1 MNRWLGAEIYLIHFG
16 HGLLYLGVLAIVAVN
31 VPWWALLAGSPLIL
45 LSAAFW
51 LYEAK
56 FVLPPASRM
65 LRGQSGATEEEMM
78 TTATTAPRGDE
89 AARRDDET
97 TEDNEEMRGNRW
109 RI

>member
-16 HGLLYLGVLAIVAVN
+16 HGLLYLGVLAIVALH
-31 VPWWALLAGSPLIL
+31 VPWWALLAGSPLIM

-51 LYEAK
+51 LYEAR

-65 LRGQSGATEEEMM
+65 LRGQSGATGEEMI
-78 TTATTAPRGDE
+78 TTATTSPRGDGS
-89 AARRDDET
+89 ARRDDET
-97 TEDNEEMRGNRW
+97 TEGHEEMRGNRW

>member
-16 HGLLYLGVLAIVAVN
+16 HGLLYVAVLTIVAAH

-51 LYEAK
+51 LYEAS
-56 FVLPPASRM
+56 FVLPTASRM
-65 LRGQSGATEEEMM
+65 LRRQSAVAEEEMM
-78 TTATTAPRGDE
+78 TTATTTPRGGE
-89 AARRDDET
+89 AARRDDGTSE
-97 TEDNEEMRGNRW
+97 NNKEMRGNRW

>member
-16 HGLLYLGVLAIVAVN
+16 HGLLYLGVLAIVAAN

-51 LYEAK
+51 LYEAR

-65 LRGQSGATEEEMM
+65 LRGQSGATGEKMM
-78 TTATTAPRGDE
+78 TTATTAPRGGE
-89 AARRDDET
+89 SARRDDET
-97 TEDNEEMRGNRW
+97 TEDDEEMRGNRW

>member
-51 LYEAK
+51 LYEAR

-65 LRGQSGATEEEMM
+65 LRGQSGATGEEMM
-78 TTATTAPRGDE
+78 TTATRAPRGDG
-89 AARRDDET
+89 AARRDDGT
-97 TEDNEEMRGNRW
+97 TEDDEEMRGNRW

>member
-1 MNRWLGAEIYLIHFG
+1 MNRWLGAEIYLIHFS
-16 HGLLYLGVLAIVAVN
+16 HGFLYIVVLAIVAVH
-31 VPWWALLAGSPLIL
+31 VPWWALLAGSPLVL

-51 LYEAK
+51 AYEAR

-65 LRGQSGATEEEMM
+65 LRGQRSARDEEMM
-78 TTATTAPRGDE
+78 ATTTTPPRGNE
-89 AARRDDET
+89 PARRDDET

>member
-16 HGLLYLGVLAIVAVN
+16 HGVLYLVVLAIVAVH
-31 VPWWALLAGSPLIL
+31 VPWWALLAGAPLVL

-51 LYEAK
+51 LYEAS

-65 LRGQSGATEEEMM
+65 LRGQSGVSEEAM
-78 TTATTAPRGDE
+78 TATATTTPRGDG
-89 AARRDDET
+89 AVRRDDGT
-97 TEDNEEMRGNRW
+97 SDDNEEMRGNRW

>member
-1 MNRWLGAEIYLIHFG
+1 VNRLLGAEIYLIHFG
-16 HGLLYLGVLAIVAVN
+16 HGLLYLVVLAIVAVH

-51 LYEAK
+51 LYEAQ

-65 LRGQSGATEEEMM
+65 LRGQSGVPAERMM
-78 TTATTAPRGDE
+78 TTTTTSPRGDE
-89 AARRDDET
+89 AARQDDET
-97 TEDNEEMRGNRW
+97 IEDNEEMRGNRW

>member
-51 LYEAK
+51 LYEAR

-65 LRGQSGATEEEMM
+65 LRGQSGVTGEEMM
-78 TTATTAPRGDE
+78 TTASAMTCAATRLRGGTTAQPR
-89 AARRDDET
+89 T
-97 TEDNEEMRGNRW
+97 TKR
-109 RI
+109 

>member
-16 HGLLYLGVLAIVAVN
+16 HGLLYLGVLAIVAAN

-51 LYEAK
+51 LYEAQ

-65 LRGQSGATEEEMM
+65 LRGQSSATGEEMM
-78 TTATTAPRGDE
+78 TTATTAPRSDE
-89 AARRDDET
+89 VARRDDET